1 MASIL
6 KVVGNDNPPAVSLT
20 VMQLVLQRQQ
30 HRSQSLLTANR
41 RTHQRRLKQLGN
53 ALKKHQSALT
63 QAVHQD
69 LKAHDAEI
77 AVVEWA
83 PIFNALKEAQQ
94 QTKHWH
100 KKPRIQRWLSQTTT
114 VRHLGRGC
122 CLLVCAWQ
130 QPLAQPLIHCIAA
143 LAAGNTVVLKPSHKT
158 PTVARALAHMVETEL
173 DPADV
178 AVFLGDSRIAAGLLS
193 LKFDYSYVCGHNAA
207 LQHIQGHWKDS
218 PEKLHLQALR
228 PVIGIVDTSADPEQA
243 AKQIAWSRYRYSGQ
257 TDSGPHVLLV
267 HEGLRHRFIN
277 ELKQAGEALY
287 GQTLGRQRYNKAYA
301 RLRDSEQFEYIR
313 KLFIEARDHGAK
325 DTIGGHFFQRD
336 FFISPSVLVD
346 VLDNARI
353 VQTASSGPVLP
364 VLVYNNEERLQALL
378 NQFGHVHSINV
389 YTRNADSLMA
399 QVGNHSDELLL
410 NPAHSQTAHNLI
422 APMATLLERFS
433 VRQPVQPRKKQ
444 WFGKLRPPWQPR
456 KLQWLQRWIQQLS
469 K

>member
-6 KVVGNDNPPAVSLT
+6 KVVSNENPPAVSLT
-20 VMQLVLQRQQ
+20 VMQQVLHRQQ
-30 HRSQSLLTANR
+30 RRAQELLNANR
-41 RTHQRRLKQLGN
+41 RAHQRRLNQFQH
-53 ALKKHQSALT
+53 ALKKHQTALT
-63 QAVHQD
+63 EAVHAD
-69 LKAHDAEI
+69 IKAHSAEV

-83 PIFNALKEAQQ
+83 PIFGALKEAQQ
-94 QTKHWH
+94 LTKQWH
-100 KKPRIQRWLSQTTT
+100 KKPRIQRWFSQTPT

-122 CLLVCAWQ
+122 CLVVCAWQ

-158 PTVARALAHMVETEL
+158 PNVARALAHMIELEL

-178 AVFLGDSRIAAGLLS
+178 AIFLGDARIASGLLS

-207 LQHIQGHWKDS
+207 LQHIQGQWKNAAD
-218 PEKLHLQALR
+218 KLHMQALR
-228 PVIGIVDTSADPEQA
+228 PVVGIVDTSADPEQA

-277 ELKQAGEALY
+277 ELKQAGETLY

-301 RLRDSEQFEYIR
+301 RLRDNEQFEQIR

-346 VLDNARI
+346 VLDSAKI
-353 VQTASSGPVLP
+353 VKTPSSGPVLP
-364 VLVYNNEERLQALL
+364 VLVYDSPQRLDTLL
-378 NQFGHVHSINV
+378 NQFGHVHCINA
-389 YTRNADSLMA
+389 YTRNAEELMQ
-399 QVGNHSDELLL
+399 QVGNHSDEVLV
-410 NPAHSQTAHNLI
+410 NPSHSQTAHNLI
-422 APMATLLERFS
+422 APMTTLLERFS
-433 VRQPVQPRKKQ
+433 VRQPVQPRRKQ
-444 WFGKLRPPWQPR
+444 WFEKLRPPWQER
-456 KLQWLQRWIQQLS
+456 KLEWLQRWLRRLS
-469 K
+469 Q